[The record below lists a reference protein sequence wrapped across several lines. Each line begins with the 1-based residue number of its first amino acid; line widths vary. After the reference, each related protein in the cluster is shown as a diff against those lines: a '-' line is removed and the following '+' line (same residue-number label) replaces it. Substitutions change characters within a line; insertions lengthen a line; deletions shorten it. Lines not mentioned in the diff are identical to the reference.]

1 LAGRIISYKQKFKYW
16 LTVNRGM
23 LRTTKKAI
31 SKTLTTSVLIIVV
44 ALVAGITGF
53 YSGTLQ
59 ATQQVRP
66 ITVTMRT
73 TETFTTTAIYA
84 FQPVLDRFKLGS
96 AQPNT
101 PDFIVWH
108 IAKERGIFKKYLPNV
123 ELVEFAGG
131 TGELVR
137 ALSDGS
143 IQVGWGLT
151 EGILLGVVKGAKIGI
166 VSTIMENPLRWIIV
180 VKPDAPYKSIQD
192 LKGKTIATSRP
203 GGGSHIVT
211 LKAFSDLGWI
221 EGRDYYINPI
231 GDLNAMIAGVK
242 AGTLDALTFSRG
254 VLTPLIEKGELRIL
268 AEVNYQWPEFSLA
281 ATRDFASKNPEAI
294 RAVILALN
302 EAMRIFNN
310 EKDYAIGF
318 MKSKFGLSD
327 AAAEEFYTY
336 VRHSLD
342 GVIFLSSL
350 DKAQDFLIL
359 GGVMTKEERIK
370 PIEAFIQGFAP
381 IKP

>member
-1 LAGRIISYKQKFKYW
+1 MKEKTGVSTQVAVWAIIS
-16 LTVNRGM
+16 
-23 LRTTKKAI
+23 A
-31 SKTLTTSVLIIVV
+31 LI
-44 ALVAGITGF
+44 AGVIG
-53 YSGTLQ
+53 YYGGTLQ
-59 ATQQVRP
+59 VTQQVQP
-66 ITVTMRT
+66 TVTT
-73 TETFTTTAIYA
+73 ITNTITITATTTAIYA

-123 ELVEFAGG
+123 ELIEFAGG

-137 ALSDGS
+137 ALSDNS

-151 EGILLGVVKGAKIGI
+151 EGILLGIAKGAKIGI
-166 VSTIMENPLRWIIV
+166 VSTIIETPLRWIIV
-180 VKPDAPYKSIQD
+180 VRPDAPYKSIED

-211 LKAFSDLGWI
+211 LKTFAALGWV

-268 AEVNYQWPEFSLA
+268 AEVNYDWPEFSLA
-281 ATRDFASKNPEAI
+281 VTRDFASKNPEAV
-294 RAVILALN
+294 RAVILALH
-302 EAMRIFNN
+302 EAMKIFNQ
-310 EKDYAIGF
+310 EKDYAIGLL
-318 MKSKFGLSD
+318 KSIFGLSD
-327 AAAEEFYTY
+327 AAAEEFYTF

-342 GVIFLSSL
+342 GVIFLSAF
-350 DKAQDFLIL
+350 DRAQDFLII
-359 GGVMTKEERIK
+359 GGVLDEKERIR
-370 PIEAFIQGFAP
+370 PETAIIPNFAP
-381 IKP
+381 VKP

>member
-1 LAGRIISYKQKFKYW
+1 
-16 LTVNRGM
+16 M
-23 LRTTKKAI
+23 LRKKVGVSTTLAVGAMVIIAIIAGIVGYYSGIQSIGEVRPTTVTITTKVTFTA
-31 SKTLTTSVLIIVV
+31 TTTTTATTTS
-44 ALVAGITGF
+44 
-53 YSGTLQ
+53 
-59 ATQQVRP
+59 
-66 ITVTMRT
+66 
-73 TETFTTTAIYA
+73 TTTAILA

-108 IAKERGIFKKYLPNV
+108 IAKERGIFQKYLPNV

-131 TGELVR
+131 TGELVK
-137 ALSDGS
+137 ALSDNS

-166 VSTIMENPLRWIIV
+166 AATIMESPLRWVIV

-192 LKGKTIATSRP
+192 LKGKTVATSRP
-203 GGGSHIVT
+203 GGGSNIVT
-211 LKAFSDLGWI
+211 LKTFADLGWV

-254 VLTPLIEKGELRIL
+254 VLTSLIEKGELRIL
-268 AEVNYQWPEFSLA
+268 AEVNYQWPEFSLGV
-281 ATRDFASKNPEAI
+281 TRDFASKNPEAV

-302 EAMRIFNN
+302 EAMKIFNQ
-310 EKDYAIGF
+310 EKDYAKGLL
-318 MKSKFGLSD
+318 KSMFGLSD
-327 AAAEEFYTY
+327 AAAEEFYTF
-336 VRHSLD
+336 VRYSLD
-342 GVIFLSSL
+342 GVIFISPL
-350 DKAQDFLIL
+350 DKAQDFMIL
-359 GGVMTKEERIK
+359 GGVMSEKERIK
-370 PIEAFIQGFAP
+370 PIEAVIPGFAP